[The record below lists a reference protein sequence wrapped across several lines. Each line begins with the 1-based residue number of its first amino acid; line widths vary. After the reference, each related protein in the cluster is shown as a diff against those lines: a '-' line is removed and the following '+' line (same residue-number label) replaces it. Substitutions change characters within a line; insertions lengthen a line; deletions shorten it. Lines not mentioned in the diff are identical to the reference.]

1 MDEMLFGLVLTD
13 MGDGHETGVAA
24 LVASLPALPANKPT
38 AQSLARGLTTGLT
51 AGPIVHKRIGAGTS
65 AGMIRDVPKSLLLSS
80 GPG

>member
-24 LVASLPALPANKPT
+24 LVASLLALPSNAT